1 MSQNNITLKELAKI
15 LDVSISTIS
24 KALNDS
30 HEISEATKT
39 KIKELAKLH
48 NYQPNKLAINLKSG
62 KTKTIAVLIPS
73 IQNYFFAKVLLG
85 IESVVAKSPYN
96 IIIGITNESYE
107 DEKENLQKLSNGI
120 VDGFILSVAEET
132 QIKQEFNHFKN
143 TNKPIVMF
151 DRVVKNMTCDKV
163 MVNDFDSV
171 YEATVDLIKNN
182 RKNIAIATTINNLSV
197 IKHRIE
203 GYKKALSAH
212 LNQVEFDLIVEEP
225 LHLISDKLT
234 NILKA
239 KKIDAIISLDE
250 FASLAVLKTV
260 KQNNFSIP
268 SEIALIG
275 YMDEKVATY
284 LTPEFS
290 TIDQNGVQIGEIA
303 AKTLI
308 DRLENKALEP
318 QEIIIKSTI
327 NKKATTN

>member
-62 KTKTIAVLIPS
+62 KTKT
-73 IQNYFFAKVLLG
+73 
-85 IESVVAKSPYN
+85 SVVAKSPYN

-143 TNKPIVMF
+143 TSKPIVMF
-151 DRVVKNMTCDKV
+151 DRVVKV

-203 GYKKALSAH
+203 GYKKALSQH

-225 LHLISDKLT
+225 LQLISDKLT
-234 NILKA
+234 NILKT

>member
-143 TNKPIVMF
+143 TSKPIVMF
-151 DRVVKNMTCDKV
+151 DRVIKTIESDKV
-163 MVNDFDSV
+163 
-171 YEATVDLIKNN
+171 
-182 RKNIAIATTINNLSV
+182 
-197 IKHRIE
+197 
-203 GYKKALSAH
+203 
-212 LNQVEFDLIVEEP
+212 
-225 LHLISDKLT
+225 
-234 NILKA
+234 
-239 KKIDAIISLDE
+239 
-250 FASLAVLKTV
+250 
-260 KQNNFSIP
+260 
-268 SEIALIG
+268 
-275 YMDEKVATY
+275 
-284 LTPEFS
+284 
-290 TIDQNGVQIGEIA
+290 
-303 AKTLI
+303 
-308 DRLENKALEP
+308 LEDN
-318 QEIIIKSTI
+318 TI
-327 NKKATTN
+327 NKLEVETGIRNDGNLELISGLSQGDKIVAEGLSKVRPGGKIKPIIKTD